1 MYNKDTIKQG
11 GINMTKETLQAFYE
25 RLLIDNVDYNVIRAA
40 STTLWGML
48 IGDTTEE
55 EDKIITNAAI
65 AIDRVLEMFNSK
77 T

>member
-1 MYNKDTIKQG
+1 
-11 GINMTKETLQAFYE
+11 MTKETLQAFYE
-25 RLLIDNVDYNVIRAA
+25 RLLINNVDYNAIRAA